1 MTLDP
6 HIATLAALTMAVGYT
21 MFFTGLKKH
30 GLELKRRKRVCPSC
44 GRIIVGRVCSGH

>member
-6 HIATLAALTMAVGYT
+6 HIAILAALTMAIGYT

-30 GLELKRRKRVCPSC
+30 ALELKRRKRICPAC
-44 GRIIVGRVCSGH
+44 GRSITGRVCSGH